1 MTQEANQRL
10 PIKVSG
16 GGAATVSPT
25 FGAAL
30 WTMDYAVRAAY
41 LNISRT
47 YYHQGTVGNCQYCF
61 WGRYDMG
68 APYYGA
74 TAAVAFLAGG
84 AHLTVLDAGNT
95 AYAAYVTFDT
105 AGAPLRALL
114 YNSDYFAGTG
124 TRTST
129 SFVLTGLTG
138 AATVRAKRLTAASA
152 LARQDQGVNPSW
164 GGQAFANGTCVA
176 SGTETYE
183 TVSVSGGQ
191 ATFTLA
197 ASEALVVYLQ

>member
-1 MTQEANQRL
+1 
-10 PIKVSG
+10 
-16 GGAATVSPT
+16 
-25 FGAAL
+25 
-30 WTMDYAVRAAY
+30 MDYSVRAAY

-84 AHLTVLDAGNT
+84 AHLTALDAGTT
-95 AYAAYVTFDT
+95 AYAAYVTFDA
-105 AGAPLRALL
+105 AGSPLRALL
-114 YNSDYFAGTG
+114 YNSDYFNGTG
-124 TRTST
+124 TRSST
-129 SFVLTGLTG
+129 PFVLTGLTT
-138 AATVRAKRLTAASA
+138 AAGSVRAKRLTAASA
-152 LARQDQGVNPSW
+152 LARQDQGTNPSW
-164 GGQAFANGTCVA
+164 GKQVYANTTCVA

-191 ATFTLA
+191 ATLTLA
-197 ASEALVVYLQ
+197 ASEALLVYLQ